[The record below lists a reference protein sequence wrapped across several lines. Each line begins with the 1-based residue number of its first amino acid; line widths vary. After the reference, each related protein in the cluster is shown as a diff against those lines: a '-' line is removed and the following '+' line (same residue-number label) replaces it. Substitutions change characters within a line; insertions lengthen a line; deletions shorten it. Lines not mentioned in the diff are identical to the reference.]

1 MSDEVAKMILSTLE
15 KIDEKVDRIDKTLAV
30 QEKTLQVQAEQ
41 LSEHIRRTNLL
52 EVRVEQTATEF
63 KKDLRPVEDH
73 VRFINRSAKVF
84 AWVLGIVGVFA
95 GIGASIAKIL
105 GAM

>member
-1 MSDEVAKMILSTLE
+1 MILAKLD

-52 EVRVEQTATEF
+52 EVRVEQTAESF
-63 KKDLRPVEDH
+63 RLELRPVEDH
-73 VRFINRSAKVF
+73 VRFINRSAKAF
-84 AWVLGIVGVFA
+84 AWVLGIVGVLA

-105 GAM
+105 GAL